1 MNGRKNMIFVY
12 LSNIFNSNFPRL
24 TTVKSVYRYKYW
36 LTLLSSQIPDLA
48 EIQKARIN
56 LYYRSVMRTFQLTNF
71 MIKVSNSR
79 IIIQAPV
86 AFKLVQQP
94 VSQAV
99 VLEIDK
105 TCINGEIGSNWP
117 VIAHC
122 NFRITIITLLL
133 HIAKRARQVKD
144 AICPGGPSS
153 IKVRMS
159 NGPMWLIEFLLL
171 IVIKFIHPYAWAN
184 AIRSGGIF
192 RKEGQILIGR
202 QRTAGR
208 KLGFPGSHWKPYHLI
223 WTSSAARISHESKST
238 ASRFTWS

>member
-1 MNGRKNMIFVY
+1 MDERKNMIFVY

-24 TTVKSVYRYKYW
+24 TTVKSVYRYKYR

-94 VSQAV
+94 VSQAA

-122 NFRITIITLLL
+122 NFWITIITLLS
-133 HIAKRARQVKD
+133 HIAKG
-144 AICPGGPSS
+144 PG
-153 IKVRMS
+153 K
-159 NGPMWLIEFLLL
+159 
-171 IVIKFIHPYAWAN
+171 
-184 AIRSGGIF
+184 
-192 RKEGQILIGR
+192 
-202 QRTAGR
+202 
-208 KLGFPGSHWKPYHLI
+208 
-223 WTSSAARISHESKST
+223 
-238 ASRFTWS
+238 

>member
-1 MNGRKNMIFVY
+1 MAYKLACLVGSEQISMHKESSPQRLMDERKNMIFVY

-24 TTVKSVYRYKYW
+24 TTVKSVYRYKYR

-94 VSQAV
+94 VSQAA

-122 NFRITIITLLL
+122 NFWITIITLLS

-159 NGPMWLIEFLLL
+159 NGPM
-171 IVIKFIHPYAWAN
+171 
-184 AIRSGGIF
+184 
-192 RKEGQILIGR
+192 
-202 QRTAGR
+202 
-208 KLGFPGSHWKPYHLI
+208 
-223 WTSSAARISHESKST
+223 
-238 ASRFTWS
+238 